1 MEHKLASIW
10 SELLGGVAV
19 GREANFFELGGDS
32 ILGLKMIARARK
44 QGLRIAPRQLF
55 DTPTLG
61 ALASA
66 IDRPDGAAELA
77 LAGIW
82 SELLGGVPVGRS
94 ADFFALGGDSILS
107 LKMIARARK
116 QGLRITAKQVFEQTT
131 LQALA
136 AVAAMEGQ
144 TPPKAA
150 GLQTAGLQQGGAQA
164 NPPQAISALD
174 DAARGQPQALSHAQ
188 QRLWFLWKLDPEGS
202 AYHIAGAQRL
212 RGALSV
218 DALQAALDLS
228 LIHI

>member
-1 MEHKLASIW
+1 MASLPLTANGKVDRRALPEPGASPIGAAAAEAPQGDVEHKLASIW

-116 QGLRITAKQVFEQTT
+116 QGL
-131 LQALA
+131 
-136 AVAAMEGQ
+136 
-144 TPPKAA
+144 
-150 GLQTAGLQQGGAQA
+150 
-164 NPPQAISALD
+164 
-174 DAARGQPQALSHAQ
+174 
-188 QRLWFLWKLDPEGS
+188 
-202 AYHIAGAQRL
+202 
-212 RGALSV
+212 
-218 DALQAALDLS
+218 LS